1 MIKRLQ
7 DRPVVLTSVF
17 LILILTACSTSA
29 RTPEAATA
37 VPTVDTQQI
46 VQTVLA
52 EVKSELAESP
62 MVAASTVDTDAIKE
76 AVVGELES
84 RLAGQIAS
92 AEPAVD
98 ADEIVED
105 VLGEVESRLEQVPPS
120 VAPTVDVDQIVQ
132 AVLAQV
138 ESRLAE
144 QSEPAPTAYND
155 LAGSSTG
162 NDIQNALVRLYER
175 ANPAVVYIVI
185 PSVGS
190 GSGFVFN
197 EDGYIVTN
205 NHVAAN
211 ESNFEVVFSN
221 GERSGAELVG
231 TDIDSDLAVIKVDH
245 LPDGVGPLPLAQ
257 ADDIRVGQF
266 VIAIGNPFGEQGSM
280 SLGIVSGL
288 GRSLPSQ
295 RGTAAGGSY
304 SLPQVIQTDAP
315 INPGNSGGPLL
326 NLAGEVVGVNSA
338 IASTTGTNSGVGF
351 SIPVAAVRQVVP
363 SLVAN
368 GEYVYP
374 YMGASFDD
382 EITLND
388 QAELGLSQTQGAY
401 VVGVT
406 QGGPADE
413 AGLVPANPNT
423 GRDGDLIVKIDDQPI
438 DDFSDLN
445 SYLVFHTTVGQ
456 TIEITV
462 LRGGEIVAVPLTL
475 GARP

>member
-1 MIKRLQ
+1 MIKKIQNQRG
-7 DRPVVLTSVF
+7 VLMIVF
-17 LILILTACSTSA
+17 LLFVVTACSTSA
-29 RTPEAATA
+29 QAPEAVSS

-52 EVKSELAESP
+52 EVKSQLAESP
-62 MVAASTVDTDAIKE
+62 IAPVSTVDAEAIKE

-84 RLAGQIAS
+84 RLAGQITTTA
-92 AEPAVD
+92 PGVD
-98 ADEIVED
+98 VDEIVEA
-105 VLGEVESRLEQVPPS
+105 VLVQVESRLEQVAPAD
-120 VAPTVDVDQIVQ
+120 APTVDVNQIVQ
-132 AVLAQV
+132 EVLAQV
-138 ESRLAE
+138 ESRLE
-144 QSEPAPTAYND
+144 QQSESVPTAYND
-155 LAGSSTG
+155 LAAAFTG
-162 NDIQNALVRLYER
+162 AEIENALVRLYQR

-185 PSVGS
+185 PSVGG

-205 NHVAAN
+205 NHVVEN
-211 ESNFEVVFSN
+211 GRDFEVVFSN

-231 TDIDSDLAVIKVDH
+231 TDVDSDLAVIKVDRV
-245 LPDGVGPLPLAQ
+245 PDGVAPLPLAE
-257 ADDIRVGQF
+257 ADDVQVGQF
-266 VIAIGNPFGEQGSM
+266 VVAIGNPFGEQGSM

-363 SLVAN
+363 SLAEK
-368 GEYVYP
+368 GEYGYP
-374 YMGASFDD
+374 YMGVSFDD
-382 EITLND
+382 EITLNE
-388 QAELGLSQTQGAY
+388 QSTLGLSQTRGAY

-406 QGGPADE
+406 PGGPADA
-413 AGLVPANPNT
+413 AGLLPANPNT
-423 GRDGDLIVKIDDQPI
+423 GRGGDLIVEIDGQPI

-462 LRGGEIVAVPLTL
+462 LRGGELVVVPLTL